1 MLWLLLLAAD
11 QAAAAGLFFP
21 LLGCCV
27 AAAHPLP
34 RTFGAVFASAGPL
47 HFHGFVPSFLD
58 IGMLHIPALEP
69 LYHGLTCC
77 AMQGRGI
84 GFGAR
89 RRDVFGAGSAV
100 RLSSFGGA
108 AGCRESI
115 FMFCASLP
123 SNHTAWSGIHN
134 S

>member
-1 MLWLLLLAAD
+1 MLCFLLLAAN

-34 RTFGAVFASAGPL
+34 GTFGAVLASAGPL

-58 IGMLHIPALEP
+58 IGMLHIPSLKP
-69 LYHGLTCC
+69 LYHGFTCC
-77 AMQGRGI
+77 AMQGCGT
-84 GFGAR
+84 GFGMR
-89 RRDVFGAGSAV
+89 RRVVFSAGSAV
-100 RLSSFGGA
+100 RLSSFLGA

-115 FMFCASLP
+115 FYALCVS
-123 SNHTAWSGIHN
+123 SVKSYGVVWYT
-134 S
+134 